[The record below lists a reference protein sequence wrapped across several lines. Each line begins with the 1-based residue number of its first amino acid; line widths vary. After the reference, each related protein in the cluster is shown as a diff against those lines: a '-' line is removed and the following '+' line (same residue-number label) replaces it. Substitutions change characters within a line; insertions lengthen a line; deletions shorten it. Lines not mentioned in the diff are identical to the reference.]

1 MDTVTLRDLYCLR
14 VPNLLFLSILGDL
27 GNIFCRSESFSRI
40 KCAKKGAKGI
50 FTASACFGFSEFFGV
65 QCAIQF
71 GQKFWLCT
79 LHSNPQ
85 LFLECGL
92 VHSKQHPTP
101 QFGLELL
108 IGVLHSTPHS
118 NPSSPPHSNPI
129 FTPKFDPNKM
139 ATLHVECGL
148 EWQRGLLVGVLD
160 SKYAL
165 PLGTP
170 TCGVQYCGVPFCTP
184 S

>member
-85 LFLECGL
+85 LFLEWGSL
-92 VHSKQHPTP
+92 IAVHSTNGSTVH
-101 QFGLELL
+101 
-108 IGVLHSTPHS
+108 IGMLHS
-118 NPSSPPHSNPI
+118 NPY
-129 FTPKFDPNKM
+129 FTPHILDFYEEIS
-139 ATLHVECGL
+139 LECSSVFHST
-148 EWQRGLLVGVLD
+148 WVH
-160 SKYAL
+160 
-165 PLGTP
+165 
-170 TCGVQYCGVPFCTP
+170 
-184 S
+184 